1 MAWVEKIT
9 ADKGQAAVSRFIES
23 LQRSATQLRNGPG
36 IPTVPP
42 FVPTE
47 VFLTP
52 SERNQA
58 LVLFEDLDDD
68 GSGFIERQEA
78 PPPLLLGKGWQAQ
91 ALSLIPNP
99 GVR

>member
-1 MAWVEKIT
+1 MAWIETIAT
-9 ADKGQAAVSRFIES
+9 AKGQAAVSGFVES

-36 IPTVPP
+36 AIPTVPT
-42 FVPTE
+42 FAPTE

-58 LVLFEDLDDD
+58 LVLFEDMDED

-78 PPPLLLGKGWQAQ
+78 SLQPDLPLNSCRRQ
-91 ALSLIPNP
+91 P
-99 GVR
+99 

>member
-1 MAWVEKIT
+1 MSWVEST
-9 ADKGQAAVSRFIES
+9 VAANGQAAVSCFIES

-36 IPTVPP
+36 AIPTVPP

-58 LVLFEDLDDD
+58 LVLFEELDED
-68 GSGFIERQEA
+68 GSGFIERQE
-78 PPPLLLGKGWQAQ
+78 
-91 ALSLIPNP
+91 
-99 GVR
+99 VRTPHAHSSRGMWL